1 MLLDTPPQTHQ
12 NANTNDCICIFSGVK
27 MVRME
32 KDNTNTKTYMEAIR
46 YIVGFG
52 LIAIMLACIWSI
64 ASSVIND
71 DSNDPKEDE

>member
-1 MLLDTPPQTHQ
+1 
-12 NANTNDCICIFSGVK
+12 